1 MGSEYVFY
9 MLDDAITLLPQT
21 KLRKLIAQYLNP
33 AELRPHG
40 ERKEKL
46 LANVKAFQKASL
58 TGKYYQAFSS
68 ILRTTRKSPAARSLG
83 LPIAVAFLS
92 DAWLIRRRKI
102 RRRYAKPSRSSLVC

>member
-40 ERKEKL
+40 ERKGNL
-46 LANVKAFQKASL
+46 LANVKAF
-58 TGKYYQAFSS
+58 
-68 ILRTTRKSPAARSLG
+68 
-83 LPIAVAFLS
+83 
-92 DAWLIRRRKI
+92 
-102 RRRYAKPSRSSLVC
+102 